1 MAGVYEN
8 PEYIDPIGPTD
19 IVTAGLRRF
28 SDTITSS
35 VDSYAKYID
44 KEQKESNK
52 IINKTMESEQ
62 ATMDKQYLKAKG
74 QLSDFIVD
82 STTQNA
88 ETGEMT
94 EAVSAPVIRDQ
105 VNDII
110 VSIATE
116 LNDDIKTAQNQGEG
130 EGTINE
136 LLNDA
141 IAEMQ
146 NFSNAM
152 ITWEVG
158 RKQYIEAWGK
168 APNETGAFLTNQSY
182 PQMIQIY
189 DATINLKKGSLWI
202 TRDPNSK
209 DTRVSLGKMRG
220 DEFNVH
226 STMDLTLWGTE
237 TADKGQLFDE
247 VTDDEIDYDTLIETI
262 KEDAR
267 FKSEQTG
274 LDEEAIRNYFTKEDM
289 GVTMMNDYLM
299 FPIQVRGQWRKFAS
313 ASEVQRLNNTN
324 TWNAYDDSFTDEAFI
339 DKILEGTINRL
350 YQEGSMYTPE
360 EKKEAAAEE
369 EKEGAE
375 VKAGV
380 AATNLGQ

>member
-1 MAGVYEN
+1 MAGVYED
-8 PEYIDPIGPTD
+8 PKHVDPIGPTD

-82 STTQNA
+82 PTVQDA

-116 LNDDIKTAQNQGEG
+116 LNDNIKTAQNEGEG
-130 EGTINE
+130 EGAING
-136 LLNDA
+136 LLDDA
-141 IAEMQ
+141 ITEMRS
-146 NFSNAM
+146 FSDDM

-158 RKQYIEAWGK
+158 RKQYMTAWGK
-168 APNETGAFLTNQSY
+168 SPNEVGAFLTNQSY
-182 PQMIQIY
+182 PQMVQMY
-189 DATINLKKGSLWI
+189 DAAINTDKGNLWI

-209 DTRVSLGKMRG
+209 NTRVSLGKMRR
-220 DEFNVH
+220 DEFDVR
-226 STMDLTLWGTE
+226 STMNLTLWSTE

-247 VTDDEIDYDTLIETI
+247 VTDDEIDYNTLISTV

-267 FKSEQTG
+267 FKSEETG
-274 LDEEAIRNYFTKEDM
+274 LDEEAIRDYFTNTDM
-289 GVTMMNDYLM
+289 GITMMNDYLM
-299 FPIQVRGQWRKFAS
+299 FPIQVRGQWRKLAS

-339 DKILEGTINRL
+339 DKILDGTIDRL
-350 YQEGSMYTPE
+350 YQEGSM
-360 EKKEAAAEE
+360 
-369 EKEGAE
+369 
-375 VKAGV
+375 
-380 AATNLGQ
+380 

>member
-8 PEYIDPIGPTD
+8 PEHIDPIGPTD

-82 STTQNA
+82 PTVQDA

-116 LNDDIKTAQNQGEG
+116 LNDNIKTAQNEGEG
-130 EGTINE
+130 EGAING
-136 LLNDA
+136 LLDDA
-141 IAEMQ
+141 ITEMRS
-146 NFSNAM
+146 FSDDM

-158 RKQYIEAWGK
+158 RKQYMTAWGK
-168 APNETGAFLTNQSY
+168 SPNEVGAFLTNQSY
-182 PQMIQIY
+182 PQMVQMY
-189 DATINLKKGSLWI
+189 DAAINTDKGNLWI

-209 DTRVSLGKMRG
+209 NTRVSLGKMRR
-220 DEFNVH
+220 DEFDVR
-226 STMDLTLWGTE
+226 STMNLTLWSTE

-247 VTDDEIDYDTLIETI
+247 VTDDEIDYNTLISTV

-267 FKSEQTG
+267 FKSEETG
-274 LDEEAIRNYFTKEDM
+274 LDEEAIRDYFTNTDM
-289 GVTMMNDYLM
+289 GITMMNDYLM
-299 FPIQVRGQWRKFAS
+299 FPIQVRGQWRKLAS

-339 DKILEGTINRL
+339 DKILDGTIDRL

-360 EKKEAAAEE
+360 EKVKAEE
-369 EKEGAE
+369 EEVAE
-375 VKAGV
+375 VETDV
-380 AATNLGQ
+380 AETNLG